1 MNYNQGR
8 PTGGRGVPP
17 KDPQSATINNTAM
30 TAYYDNQG
38 CLKREVFID
47 WPRQLA
53 NDLRVSRSNLRRTFD
68 NVTALRLRIQ
78 MGEPV
83 ESVLKSGIPQLYR
96 FAEYQAGRQVIGF
109 ETKNFVQCHC
119 NAVGYDR
126 LKFEGFYQLF
136 QSVMAYLPR

>member
-1 MNYNQGR
+1 MSFDQRG
-8 PTGGRGVPP
+8 PTGGGGVIRR
-17 KDPQSATINNTAM
+17 DQQGGTINNTAM

-38 CLKREVFID
+38 HLKREVFVD

-53 NDLRVSRSNLRRTFD
+53 KDLRVSRSNLRRTFD

-83 ESVLKSGIPQLYR
+83 ESVLKPGIPQLYR
-96 FAEYQAGRQVIGF
+96 FAEYQAGRQVIGP